1 MEEGEA
7 LDEEKGGV
15 IRRKGK
21 KRRRNTR
28 EGKGVSE
35 EEKGRKSERGRAG
48 AGRRD
53 TRSWARGGSR
63 PARASSSSPAH
74 ALAPLAG
81 TLRKKRDD
89 RLHCLAAGGAALE
102 PQIILSWRR
111 RERKRSRER
120 EKKRTRSQKRTKGL
134 SRAGGRASGTKRAP
148 PPPSLPPSP
157 PKAAPP
163 RAPSVA
169 LANNKTEAERKGQKI
184 VPKIP
189 LMKSNPVY
197 SSK

>member
-1 MEEGEA
+1 MGTWRQQARTCE
-7 LDEEKGGV
+7 LLL
-15 IRRKGK
+15 
-21 KRRRNTR
+21 
-28 EGKGVSE
+28 
-35 EEKGRKSERGRAG
+35 AG
-48 AGRRD
+48 PR
-53 TRSWARGGSR
+53 T
-63 PARASSSSPAH
+63 RASRGDTS
-74 ALAPLAG
+74 G
-81 TLRKKRDD
+81 KRDD

-157 PKAAPP
+157 PNAAPP

>member
-28 EGKGVSE
+28 KGKEVSE
-35 EEKGRKSERGRAG
+35 EEKGRKSEGRAG

-81 TLRKKRDD
+81 TLRKKKD

-157 PKAAPP
+157 PNAAPP

>member
-28 EGKGVSE
+28 KGKEVSE
-35 EEKGRKSERGRAG
+35 EEKGRKSEGRAG

-81 TLRKKRDD
+81 TLRKKKMT
-89 RLHCLAAGGAALE
+89 GYIAL
-102 PQIILSWRR
+102 LR
-111 RERKRSRER
+111 REQLSNLKSFSLGEEGRGNEAER
-120 EKKRTRSQKRTKGL
+120 EKKKRTRSQKRTKGL

-157 PKAAPP
+157 PNAAPP